1 MLDGLSPQAPLLAF
15 RQVSK
20 LFGGVAALNDVSFEV
35 QQGEILGIIGPN
47 GAGKSTALSLI
58 AGSQGCTFG
67 EILFDGRSLKQF
79 PPHAIPRLGIGRAR
93 QVPRPFG
100 RMTVRQNI
108 LVPAHSHQRKTTE
121 SEHHTQ
127 EILEVCGLQNKAQ
140 QVAGSLML
148 LDLKRL
154 EVARALALR
163 PRLLLLDEVAAGLV
177 GYEADEITQLI
188 ASIHASGITI
198 MLVEHVQAVIQQLA
212 KRVIVLDWGRKIA
225 EGTPK
230 QIAKDP
236 KVVAVY
242 LGTDQSGSSAL
253 PAAALQQDESLHPL
267 FPENQPEPSL
277 LSEVISH
284 IQQTEHPHPL
294 LYLEKVNVDYG
305 KFRAVRSVD
314 LEVRADEIVAILGAN
329 GAGKTTLTRAVCGLI
344 PTSGGKMLFN
354 EKDITKYPAHR
365 RARLGIALCHEGRRL
380 FKDLTVRENIELGIA
395 YASHTLTPAEERL
408 ARVYELFPALKEK
421 ITTLA
426 GKLSGGQQQMVAI
439 ARALVSEPELLLLD
453 ELSLGLAPKI
463 IDQLFEVL
471 PQIRGWGTSI
481 VLIEQHVHR
490 SLAIADRVYILERGQ
505 ISFSGTPATLRQD
518 ETLSLAYFGD
528 ATDRSRRLSL

>member
-1 MLDGLSPQAPLLAF
+1 MHDGLSPQVPLLAF

-20 LFGGVAALNDVSFEV
+20 LFGGVAALSDVSFEV

-47 GAGKSTALSLI
+47 GAGKSTMLSLI
-58 AGSQGCTFG
+58 AGSQGCTSG
-67 EILFDGRSLKQF
+67 EIFFEGRSLKQF

-108 LVPAHSHQRKTTE
+108 LVPAHAHQRKTTE
-121 SEHHTQ
+121 SEHHAQ
-127 EILEVCGLQNKAQ
+127 EILEICGLQNKAQ

-177 GYEADEITQLI
+177 SYEADEITRLI
-188 ASIHASGITI
+188 ASIHASGVTI
-198 MLVEHVQAVIQQLA
+198 ILVEHVQAVIQQLA
-212 KRVIVLDWGRKIA
+212 RRVIVLDWGRKIA
-225 EGTPK
+225 EGSPK
-230 QIAKDP
+230 QIAEDP

-242 LGTDQSGSSAL
+242 LGSDQSKSSAL
-253 PAAALQQDESLHPL
+253 PAATLQQDSSLYPL
-267 FPENQPEPSL
+267 LPKNEPVL
-277 LSEVISH
+277 LTDAVSH
-284 IQQTEHPHPL
+284 IQQTKHPHPL
-294 LYLEKVNVDYG
+294 LSLEKVHVDYG

-314 LEVRADEIVAILGAN
+314 LEVRAGEIVAILGAN
-329 GAGKTTLTRAVCGLI
+329 GAGKTTLTRAVCGLV
-344 PTSGGKMLFN
+344 PTSGGRVLFN

-380 FKDLTVRENIELGIA
+380 FMELTVRENIELGIA
-395 YASHTLTPAEERL
+395 YASRTSTPAEERL

-421 ITTLA
+421 KTALA
-426 GKLSGGQQQMVAI
+426 GRLSGGQQQMVAI

-463 IDQLFEVL
+463 IDQLFEIL
-471 PQIRGWGTSI
+471 PQIRSWGTSI

-490 SLAIADRVYILERGQ
+490 SLALADRVYILERGQ
-505 ISFSGTPATLRQD
+505 VSFSGTPAMLRQD

>member
-1 MLDGLSPQAPLLAF
+1 MLDGLLPQAPLLAF

-58 AGSQGCTFG
+58 SGSQGCTSG

-79 PPHAIPRLGIGRAR
+79 SPHAIPRLGIGRAR

-108 LVPAHSHQRKTTE
+108 LVPAHSHQRKMTE

-188 ASIHASGITI
+188 ASIHASGVTI
-198 MLVEHVQAVIQQLA
+198 ILVEHVQAVIQQLA
-212 KRVIVLDWGRKIA
+212 ERVIVLDWGRKIA

-236 KVVAVY
+236 NVVAVY

-253 PAAALQQDESLHPL
+253 PTATLQQDESVHPL
-267 FPENQPEPSL
+267 LPENQPSL
-277 LSEVISH
+277 LSEAVLCV
-284 IQQTEHPHPL
+284 QQTEHPL

-314 LEVRADEIVAILGAN
+314 LEVRANEIVAILGAN
-329 GAGKTTLTRAVCGLI
+329 GAGKTTLTRAICGLI
-344 PTSGGKMLFN
+344 PTNGGKVLFN

-408 ARVYELFPALKEK
+408 ARVYALFPALKEK

-463 IDQLFEVL
+463 IDQLFEAL
-471 PQIRGWGTSI
+471 PQIRSWGTSI

-505 ISFSGTPATLRQD
+505 VSFSGTPATLRQD

-528 ATDRSRRLSL
+528 AADRSRRLSL